1 MENSKFD
8 DEIKALII
16 DSLSNSVTGGG
27 DLDGLIRLKD
37 GFVIIE
43 FLRCITVR
51 PFDSHPNRYWD
62 YAPDKVGN
70 KNKFLALWK
79 LTQKTNSKLLLIN
92 YEDSR
97 EQFKIIEVKNIDE
110 KRKIFEE
117 VITKMNFSEFKI
129 WFQNLNLE
137 GIKK

>member
-1 MENSKFD
+1 MGDTKFD

-16 DSLSNSVTGGG
+16 DSLDNSVTGGG
-27 DLDGLIRLKD
+27 DLDGLMRLKD
-37 GFVIIE
+37 GFLIIE

-62 YAPDKVGN
+62 YTPEKVGN

-79 LTQKTNSKLLLIN
+79 LAQKTSSRLILIN
-92 YEDSR
+92 YEDNR
-97 EQFKIIEVKNIDE
+97 EQFKIIEVKGLDE

-117 VITKMNFSEFKI
+117 VITKMNFEEFKI
-129 WFQNLNLE
+129 WLRNLYFQ
-137 GIKK
+137 

>member
-1 MENSKFD
+1 MMENAKFD

-16 DSLSNSVTGGG
+16 DSLDNSVTGGG
-27 DLDGLIRLKD
+27 DLDGLIRLKG
-37 GFVIIE
+37 GFLIIE

-51 PFDSHPNRYWD
+51 PFESHPNRYWD
-62 YAPDKVGN
+62 YTAEKVGN

-79 LTQKTNSKLLLIN
+79 LAQKTSSQLILIN

-97 EQFKIIEVKNIDE
+97 EQFKIIEVRGLDE

-117 VITKMNFSEFKI
+117 VIIKMNFEEFKI
-129 WFQNLNLE
+129 WLRNLYFPIN
-137 GIKK
+137 

>member
-1 MENSKFD
+1 MMENAKFD

-16 DSLSNSVTGGG
+16 DSLDNSVTGGG

-51 PFDSHPNRYWD
+51 PFESHPNRYWD
-62 YAPDKVGN
+62 YTPEKVGN

-79 LTQKTNSKLLLIN
+79 LAQKTSSRLMLIN

-97 EQFKIIEVKNIDE
+97 EQFKIIEVRGLDE

-117 VITKMNFSEFKI
+117 VIIKMNFEDFRV
-129 WFQNLNLE
+129 WLRNLYFQ
-137 GIKK
+137 